1 MPTLCPLRRILREG
15 SKTSWYECADN
26 TVKVNNPTGCL
37 LKFSI
42 NRSKRDENQSCR
54 TFDEMDDLF
63 CHVLSQIKGIEGCS
77 YFLHGPCS
85 YQIPSSPQSI
95 VLGGSTTGSRIRIKD
110 PKSSGFWSSIL

>member
-54 TFDEMDDLF
+54 TFDEVDDLF

-77 YFLHGPCS
+77 YFFM
-85 YQIPSSPQSI
+85 
-95 VLGGSTTGSRIRIKD
+95 VLVHIKCPPLRNALM
-110 PKSSGFWSSIL
+110 PKFNCA